1 MLERSSSTRFAAA
14 FIIALGAVCAFAA
27 DREDLQGISKPSLER
42 GRYIAQIAGCNDCH
56 TPNYAQSGGR
66 VPEKDWLIGDR
77 LGWRGPW
84 GTTYPANLRMTMARM
99 SEEDWVRVARSAQ
112 VSSANALVRPA
123 RHERNR
129 PARALPL
136 RAFARCRRRAR
147 AGLRAARQRTAW
159 RCRAVPDA
167 ASIAAE
173 GLNAAARSL

>member
-14 FIIALGAVCAFAA
+14 FIIALGAVSAFAA

-112 VSSANALVRPA
+112 YRPPMPWFALRDMK
-123 RHERNR
+123 ETDL
-129 PARALPL
+129 RALY
-136 RAFARCRRRAR
+136 RF
-147 AGLRAARQRTAW
+147 
-159 RCRAVPDA
+159 V
-167 ASIAAE
+167 
-173 GLNAAARSL
+173 RSLGVAGEPAPAYVPPGKEPHGGVVQFPMPPQ

>member
-84 GTTYPANLRMTMARM
+84 ERAHEAAEALIGR
-99 SEEDWVRVARSAQ
+99 RVAGKA
-112 VSSANALVRPA
+112 VLEVA
-123 RHERNR
+123 R
-129 PARALPL
+129 
-136 RAFARCRRRAR
+136 
-147 AGLRAARQRTAW
+147 
-159 RCRAVPDA
+159 
-167 ASIAAE
+167 
-173 GLNAAARSL
+173 